1 MAIICNHC
9 FSTIISD
16 KHKNE
21 CNTINMYEVIEC
33 IIKPDS
39 KNMMTFGLGGCTA
52 IIMVFFT
59 KDTNIPY
66 KIIFGHHPIK
76 NNVLLWYKKYYD
88 STYNIVTYI
97 KSPGNYKKTGEYFT
111 MVMYNENYWKDN
123 MNESNNKLILEPYA
137 EIIKTSFCSKDY
149 NSTLYLKIHPE
160 IKYIDCNGTF
170 INIIPN
176 TLI

>member
-76 NNVLLWYKKYYD
+76 NNVLLLLF
-88 STYNIVTYI
+88 S
-97 KSPGNYKKTGEYFT
+97 
-111 MVMYNENYWKDN
+111 
-123 MNESNNKLILEPYA
+123 LILL
-137 EIIKTSFCSKDY
+137 F
-149 NSTLYLKIHPE
+149 NS
-160 IKYIDCNGTF
+160 
-170 INIIPN
+170 NILFLLM
-176 TLI
+176 LIL

>member
-76 NNVLLWYKKYYD
+76 NNVLLFF
-88 STYNIVTYI
+88 SILQLVPFLYI
-97 KSPGNYKKTGEYFT
+97 FFGVLIYLKSFSKI
-111 MVMYNENYWKDN
+111 KDN
-123 MNESNNKLILEPYA
+123 N
-137 EIIKTSFCSKDY
+137 
-149 NSTLYLKIHPE
+149 LKI
-160 IKYIDCNGTF
+160 
-170 INIIPN
+170 NI
-176 TLI
+176 